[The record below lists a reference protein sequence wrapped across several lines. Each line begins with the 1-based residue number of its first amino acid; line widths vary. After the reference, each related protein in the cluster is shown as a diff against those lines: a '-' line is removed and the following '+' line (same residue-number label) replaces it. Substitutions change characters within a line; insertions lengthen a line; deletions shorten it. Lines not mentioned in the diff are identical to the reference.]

1 MVKLYINYIGTLPIK
16 GKADVTLRRGL
27 NVVFAEKV
35 IVDEDDG
42 PRNSLG
48 KSTFIRLIDYGL
60 GSTNFFQKKQT
71 RARQK
76 LNNHYLLM
84 EITINETN
92 FTLCRNLIN
101 NDENFIYKGWVK
113 ERLTKND
120 SVSYIRGPSLEDYKE
135 FIEESLLQ
143 KENYINDEKIIS
155 LRGYLPLLIRN
166 QLDGFSNIYQPLG
179 MSEGQPF
186 SRLRTEFF
194 SGLST
199 HKKLVL
205 EQQFNKAEEKRK
217 QASQDLNTLTR
228 YLKKKEL
235 TINFEEHLLNY
246 ESEFETLSNEI
257 KLIKERLLTR
267 NNEESLIRKQLD
279 LIEINISKLNSDI
292 DFNESR
298 ILNYQATINDIYK
311 ELDSLNLFITAENF
325 FKELNSKK
333 CPTCLQDFDLNNMTQ
348 EKYEEKSTA
357 SLLIKEI
364 LSNEISDLTTAID
377 DLRTSIHYDK
387 VNLIA
392 ENRNRLTLLEKLNT
406 YTKDLVLE
414 LDTKENILNTLKQQH
429 ADVLYLKSI
438 QEDIKDYSNNM
449 KSHVKTKQTIKEKI
463 DNANLEI
470 EDNKSKLKIIYD
482 NVVRHLYNNTR
493 QGILKFSPKANN
505 IEVDVAYL
513 DSENNIDSGA
523 AAQNVKV
530 IAFDLALLELSLT
543 NSTYHPRFLIH
554 DSPNVNDIDLDVY
567 YRIFTYILKL
577 EESELQNKGIVDFQY
592 IITTIYK
599 PEEVLEQHIILQ
611 LESGNEGGKLFGF
624 TF

>member
-414 LDTKENILNTLKQQH
+414 RCL
-429 ADVLYLKSI
+429 SI
-438 QEDIKDYSNNM
+438 
-449 KSHVKTKQTIKEKI
+449 
-463 DNANLEI
+463 
-470 EDNKSKLKIIYD
+470 
-482 NVVRHLYNNTR
+482 
-493 QGILKFSPKANN
+493 
-505 IEVDVAYL
+505 
-513 DSENNIDSGA
+513 
-523 AAQNVKV
+523 
-530 IAFDLALLELSLT
+530 
-543 NSTYHPRFLIH
+543 
-554 DSPNVNDIDLDVY
+554 
-567 YRIFTYILKL
+567 
-577 EESELQNKGIVDFQY
+577 
-592 IITTIYK
+592 
-599 PEEVLEQHIILQ
+599 
-611 LESGNEGGKLFGF
+611 
-624 TF
+624 